1 MADAAEAIAGLCRIA
16 DSCSVVLCDVFGVLH
31 DATQVHPT
39 AAAALRAF
47 RAGGGTVVL
56 VSNSPEP
63 GPRLAETL
71 RARGVAPEYDALV
84 TSAEIARGLLEEQAP
99 KRVHHIGP
107 ARDRVLF
114 DGTGVTLSDVEA
126 ADLSVCTGFPDRD
139 DDLDAILALAFRRGQ
154 PLLCTNPDTSLMVGT
169 TQLRFAGLVAER
181 YRALGGTVIETGK
194 PGALIYRQAL
204 ERAADHRERPI
215 ARGQVLGIGDT
226 WALDVVGALR
236 AGFSA
241 LHIGSAEATPRPP
254 GYPGRLYR
262 MPALVW

>member
-1 MADAAEAIAGLCRIA
+1 MADVAEAIAGLGRIA
-16 DSCSVVLCDVFGVLH
+16 ESYAVLLCDVFGVLH
-31 DATQVHPT
+31 DATQAHPA

-84 TSAEIARGLLEEQAP
+84 TAADVTRILLDERAP
-99 KRVHHIGP
+99 ERVHHIGP
-107 ARDRVLF
+107 ARDRILF
-114 DGTGVTLSDVEA
+114 DGIDVTLVEVGM
-126 ADLSVCTGFPDRD
+126 ADLSVCTGYPDRD

-154 PLLCTNPDTSLMVGT
+154 PLICTNPDTSLMVGAT
-169 TQLRFAGLVAER
+169 HLRFAGLVADR
-181 YRALGGTVIETGK
+181 YRTLGGTVIETGK

-204 ERAADHRERPI
+204 ERAADHRERPV
-215 ARGQVLGIGDT
+215 AHEQVLGIGDT

-236 AGFSA
+236 AEFSA
-241 LHIGSAEATPRPP
+241 LHVGSAEAGPRPP
-254 GYPGRLYR
+254 DCSGRLYR